1 MVDLDGPGPVPPS
14 LVTCELEGGHKVS
27 VVSHSSMEPTKV
39 DGFQAPG
46 SFSQTIYYSV
56 ETEVRADLYL
66 LLNIEEYR
74 TIKMI
79 CR

>member
-1 MVDLDGPGPVPPS
+1 M
-14 LVTCELEGGHKVS
+14 KVS

-56 ETEVRADLYL
+56 ETEVRADYIDVNGL
-66 LLNIEEYR
+66 
-74 TIKMI
+74 
-79 CR
+79 